1 MRQVGSYRN
10 CPRCGLSIGIRSP
23 WLTIT
28 HCPRC
33 LARARALVEMFSSEL
48 PSDAL
53 YANGSAAQP
62 DISDRAT
69 CSPRSDDRGFR

>member
-1 MRQVGSYRN
+1 MRQVGSYLN

-33 LARARALVEMFSSEL
+33 LARARALVEMFSSGL

-53 YANGSAAQP
+53 YANGSVPQP
-62 DISDRAT
+62 DISTRAA
-69 CSPRSDDRGFR
+69 CDQPSQDRGFQ